1 MPNNS
6 LKPQETLKWP
16 VTNHEK
22 PIAILSVHSWSLTCS
37 PLKSCREAKK
47 QRIVFQVPSFF
58 SRLLLFIFNFYLEN
72 KSSCCSFPSTWI
84 MKPPKRKPAIGSDPT
99 KILSLLSYVFQ
110 GPATKTPK
118 NKIGLVKWWNRKV
131 GDFTDFTTGEIRPR
145 LMCLSYRSTYDN
157 HSRAWA
163 ARWNKSP

>member
-6 LKPQETLKWP
+6 LKPQETLKLTRHEPRETKCNFVSTWP
-16 VTNHEK
+16 
-22 PIAILSVHSWSLTCS
+22 WSLTYS
-37 PLKSCREAKK
+37 PPKELPRTPKSRGYRGSGA
-47 QRIVFQVPSFF
+47 QVPSFF

-99 KILSLLSYVFQ
+99 RIVSLLSYVFQ

-131 GDFTDFTTGEIRPR
+131 GDFTDFTTGDFWSKTHWLVVPFHLRQ
-145 LMCLSYRSTYDN
+145 S
-157 HSRAWA
+157 
-163 ARWNKSP
+163 